1 MLIRLPNARV
11 TCLALALAFVAGC
24 HSRRP
29 ADLKQPLPLSSVG
42 QEVQRRGYH
51 VKESF
56 VVAPTSWDISTFR
69 MRSRRVFSFRANQPE
84 PGTTNYFC
92 RFSLFEE
99 TYDSPADAQ
108 YRLANVHLPNPNGD
122 EMERDYLSA
131 MRTGFRV
138 GNVTYVLQTDA
149 SAFWDEVKQFAKE
162 LAGATPGAELT
173 RAIIKPPSN
182 DSLDRERRQREV
194 IARFPIAD
202 CRFCSRRPV
211 KSDVRCSPWLKV
223 LCN

>member
-1 MLIRLPNARV
+1 MSIRFPNARV

-24 HSRRP
+24 PTRRS
-29 ADLKQPLPLSSVG
+29 ADPKQQLPLSSVG
-42 QEVQRRGYH
+42 QEIQRRGYH
-51 VKESF
+51 VKESS

-69 MRSRRVFSFRANQPE
+69 MRTKRVFSFRANQPE
-84 PGTTNYFC
+84 TGTTNYFC

-108 YRLANVHLPNPNGD
+108 YRIANVHLPNPNGD

-149 SAFWDEVKQFAKE
+149 SAFWDEVKRFAKQ
-162 LAGATPGAELT
+162 LASATPGAELT
-173 RAIIKPPSN
+173 RAIIKRPPN
-182 DSLDRERRQREV
+182 KSLDRSHGQRLSHE
-194 IARFPIAD
+194 A
-202 CRFCSRRPV
+202 
-211 KSDVRCSPWLKV
+211 
-223 LCN
+223 